1 MTDGPVVPMK
11 LGNADGGKRPWFKE
25 NVKSGESVV
34 IDNSLI
40 TPANRVQTLQ
50 LALHA
55 KAKAEPSYRFY
66 TLWDKLC
73 RADILKI
80 AYKRCRRN
88 GGSHGIDHE
97 TFVDIDSLGVE
108 AWLEKLQKE
117 LKDKS
122 YYPKPLRRVW
132 IPKANGTAL
141 RPLSIA
147 CIKDRVVQQAML
159 LLLNPIFEADLLP
172 EQYGFRPN
180 VDAKMAIRRVYYHI
194 TQFHRTEIIDADLKE
209 YFTSIPHGDLMKC
222 IIRRI
227 ADKQVLQIIKR
238 WLIVPIIEEK
248 PQGNTQST
256 EAKDTHRGI
265 PQGSPIS
272 PLLSNCYFRRFLLAW
287 KKLGYESRLNARV
300 VNYADDF
307 VICCKPDTST
317 KANEAMRQIIGR
329 LGLHVN
335 QDKTQV
341 VNLGKQ
347 GHFDFLGYTIGSFV
361 NKNGAY
367 YYGTR
372 PSKKALKKV
381 IGKIHAETSRQ
392 WLLSTAEIR
401 VVQLNRIIKGWCNYF
416 NQGPVLPCYKILRKY
431 TEKRLRRWLANK
443 HKFKGTTG
451 YRQFPDEHLYGKL
464 GLYNIATVM
473 ADVPRAKA

>member
-1 MTDGPVVPMK
+1 MK
-11 LGNADGGKRPWFKE
+11 LGNANGGKQPWFKDD
-25 NVKSGESVV
+25 VKSGESVV
-34 IDNSLI
+34 IDTSLI
-40 TPANRVQTLQ
+40 TPASRVRTLQ
-50 LALHA
+50 IALHA

-73 RADILKI
+73 RTDILEI

-88 GGSHGIDHE
+88 GGSHGTDHE
-97 TFVDIDSLGVE
+97 TFAEIDISGVDEWLG
-108 AWLEKLQKE
+108 KLQKE

-132 IPKANGTAL
+132 IPKANGKAL

-147 CIKDRVVQQAML
+147 CIKDRVVQLAML

-194 TQFHRTEIIDADLKE
+194 TNFHRTEIVDVDLKE

-222 IIRRI
+222 ITRRV
-227 ADKQVLQIIKR
+227 ADKQVLQMVKR
-238 WLIVPIIEEK
+238 WLVVPIIEEK
-248 PQGNTQST
+248 HKGNIQST
-256 EAKDTHRGI
+256 GAKDTHRGI

-287 KKLGYESRLNARV
+287 KKLGYESKLNARV

-307 VICCKPDTST
+307 VICCKPHTSA
-317 KANEAMRQIIGR
+317 KANEAMRQIISR
-329 LGLHVN
+329 IGLHIN

-341 VNLGKQ
+341 VNLGKKS
-347 GHFDFLGYTIGSFV
+347 HFDFLGYTIGSFV
-361 NKNGAY
+361 NKDGLH
-367 YYGTR
+367 YYGTK

-381 IGKIHAETSRQ
+381 IEKIHAETSRQ

-401 VVQLNRIIKGWCNYF
+401 VLQINRIIQGWCGYF

-443 HKFKGTTG
+443 HKRRGTTG
-451 YRQFPDEHLYGKL
+451 YRQFPDEFLYEKL
-464 GLYNIATVM
+464 GLYNIAQVM